1 MTVFTSLENMNR
13 LKCAEMA
20 TGLALEAAGLFY
32 LQSMLHPGAGAQL
45 WLDLTSSQVW
55 PLGYS

>member
-1 MTVFTSLENMNR
+1 MTVFTSLENTNR

-32 LQSMLHPGAGAQL
+32 LQSMLHPGTGAQL
-45 WLDLTSSQVW
+45 
-55 PLGYS
+55 